1 MRALVLA
8 MLPAL
13 ALGAVDK
20 GAWTL
25 SSSDLPGRV
34 QFSLQSSWDDDHHF
48 SSSSTW
54 NIGELRGLDWSTAG
68 KHDVHFTIAR
78 DAGTVDCEG
87 FVRDGA
93 GAGLFTFRSNP
104 QYSREMSA
112 LGFSGIFPGID
123 EERLFA
129 FAIHDVSLA
138 FARDIK
144 AAGVSGLDAGD
155 LLKFRIHGVTPEF
168 IRDLRSAGIGVSE
181 AHDLVAFRIHGVSPE
196 YVAELA
202 RLGYAHPE
210 AHDLIALRIHGVTPE
225 YIEHLRARGVQNL
238 TLHQLVTLRIHGI
251 D

>member
-1 MRALVLA
+1 
-8 MLPAL
+8 
-13 ALGAVDK
+13 
-20 GAWTL
+20 
-25 SSSDLPGRV
+25 
-34 QFSLQSSWDDDHHF
+34 LQSSWNEDHHF
-48 SSSSTW
+48 SSSSDW
-54 NIGELRGLDWSTAG
+54 NIGDLRGLDWTTDGNRTG

-104 QYSREMSA
+104 QYSREMDA
-112 LGFSGIFPGID
+112 LGFSGVD
-123 EERLFA
+123 EERLFS

-144 AAGVSGLDAGD
+144 AAGVSGVDADD
-155 LLKFRIHGVTPEF
+155 LRKFRIHGVTPE
-168 IRDLRSAGIGVSE
+168 
-181 AHDLVAFRIHGVSPE
+181 
-196 YVAELA
+196 YVNELA

-210 AHDLIALRIHGVTPE
+210 AHELIALRIHRVTPE

-238 TLHQLVTLRIHGI
+238 TLRQLVTLRIHGI